1 MERNEALCGRMA
13 GYYAVF
19 ATCLSIVMLLGSCA
33 SLQTLDEVYEDLSYD
48 LLEFIPDDTEAT
60 IAVYFFLEDGKESP
74 KSEYVLNR
82 LITAMAT
89 VIYDDSRPLTMVSRS
104 ALDRLLEEQS
114 FQLSGLTDQAASISL
129 GKLLGADIIVTGS
142 ISLLE
147 YGYEI
152 NAQLIRVQNG
162 AVLGGTVRFIPSE

>member
-1 MERNEALCGRMA
+1 MNRSDAPVTRI
-13 GYYAVF
+13 AVSCSVYV
-19 ATCLSIVMLLGSCA
+19 ACLAIVMLLGSCA

-60 IAVYFFLEDGKESP
+60 IAVYFFLEDGKESLR
-74 KSEYVLNR
+74 SEYVLNR

-89 VIYDDSRPLTMVSRS
+89 VIYDYTRPLTMVSRS
-104 ALDRLLEEQS
+104 ALDRLLDEQA
-114 FQLSGLTDQAASISL
+114 FQLSGLTDQATSISL
-129 GKLLGADIIVTGS
+129 GKLLGADVIVTGT
-142 ISLLE
+142 IIPRE
-147 YGYEI
+147 DGYEI